1 MSVICIFIKDTQYC
15 INSGEYSDNV
25 CEDSASII
33 QETLK
38 IWDTETF
45 CDAES
50 LCSLTTAVN
59 VDRKTQAP
67 ETWRHE
73 WNLVRKLT
81 NFDK

>member
-1 MSVICIFIKDTQYC
+1 MWRQWVY
-15 INSGEYSDNV
+15 YSRNI
-25 CEDSASII
+25 ENIR
-33 QETLK
+33 
-38 IWDTETF
+38 DTETF

-67 ETWRHE
+67 ETWRND

-81 NFDK
+81 NFD